1 MTKTNKNHG
10 YYLTGGAYQSPD
22 GYMRG
27 CEYFLNS
34 TISAAPAMNC
44 QGSTNLYSNISTNG

>member
-10 YYLTGGAYQSPD
+10 YYLTGGAYQAP
-22 GYMRG
+22 GEYMRG

-34 TISAAPAMNC
+34 TISAAPAMKC